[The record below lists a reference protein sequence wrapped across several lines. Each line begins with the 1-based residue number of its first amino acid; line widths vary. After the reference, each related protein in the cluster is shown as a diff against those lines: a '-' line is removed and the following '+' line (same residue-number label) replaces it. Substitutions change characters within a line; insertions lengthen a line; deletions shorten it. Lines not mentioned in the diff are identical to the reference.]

1 MSITIKEIKNYKNF
15 NEMASDVIKLA
26 SQIMPE
32 KLIYINALT
41 EGKQHTL
48 KVSDTNKNINLKE
61 GLVIDLDQGICNRVD
76 FVDNKPLIYEDISK
90 ETSLDNL
97 QKLLQSVNINA
108 YMGIPIK
115 LETGE
120 NFGTLCAAYH
130 EKSSFNDDSVEQ
142 LQRIAKMFA
151 YYLDV
156 ENKAYKDELTQ
167 LYNRKFLYD
176 FYKEIRKEKG
186 FVVFLDLDGF
196 KAIND
201 QLGHDVG
208 DEVLKETAD
217 KLTDLIT
224 PHEFAKVFRLGG
236 DEFVLLIP
244 HITSSEMTE
253 FAIKINQTLSHFD
266 KANHLSLTATLGV
279 KAYSEK
285 DELKQLLKQ
294 ADLLLYKAKE
304 KGKNRFLLED

>member
-15 NEMASDVIKLA
+15 NEMANDVIKLA
-26 SQIMPE
+26 SEIMPE

-76 FVDNKPLIYEDISK
+76 FVHNKPLMYEDISK
-90 ETSLDNL
+90 ETSLDTL

-108 YMGIPIK
+108 YLGIPIR
-115 LETGE
+115 LENGE
-120 NFGTLCAAYH
+120 TFGTLCAAYH
-130 EKSSFNDDSVEQ
+130 EKSSFTDNAVEQ

-151 YYLDV
+151 YYIEV

-167 LYNRKFLYD
+167 LYNRQFLYD
-176 FYKEIRKEKG
+176 FYKDIRKDKG
-186 FVVFLDLDGF
+186 FIVFLDLDGF
-196 KAIND
+196 KSIND
-201 QLGHDVG
+201 QLGHDIG
-208 DEVLKETAD
+208 DEVLKETAG
-217 KLTDLIT
+217 KLIDLIK
-224 PHEFAKVFRLGG
+224 PYEFAKVFRLGG

-266 KANHLSLTATLGV
+266 KTNHLLLTATLGV

-304 KGKNRFLLED
+304 KGKNKFLLED